1 MVQYYSNITKEF
13 YETEKDCLKAEKEHT
28 DALRKKEEAE
38 KKKTEQRKARAQEVE
53 VARAKLTEVEVAR
66 AKLTEAKKNYD
77 KLLADFCKDYDSYHY
92 SITTPASLT
101 DYLNELFNF

>member
-1 MVQYYSNITKEF
+1 MKYYSELTKTF

-28 DALRKKEEAE
+28 DALRKKEETE
-38 KKKTEQRKARAQEVE
+38 KKKTEQRKARAQ
-53 VARAKLTEVEVAR
+53 EVEVAR

-77 KLLADFCKDYDSYHY
+77 KLLADFCKDYGSYHY